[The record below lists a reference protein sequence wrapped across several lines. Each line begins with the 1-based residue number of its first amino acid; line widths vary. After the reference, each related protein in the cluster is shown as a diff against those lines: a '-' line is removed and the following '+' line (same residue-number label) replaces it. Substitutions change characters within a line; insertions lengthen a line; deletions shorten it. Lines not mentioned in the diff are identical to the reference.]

1 MEKYLMKKFILIIA
15 LLFWAGILYSQ
26 EVTTSTMDVKLR
38 QAQAEVNRLT
48 VLYEAEMEKVRNL
61 ILQNDEMRKF
71 IESQNQ
77 GILDTKKILQDGID
91 NGGKVEFQK
100 LIDLQWNLVLPD
112 KSDKDKGSG
121 KKD

>member
-1 MEKYLMKKFILIIA
+1 MKKFILIIA